1 MEQGGGRGGLI
12 CVALSAKSE
21 GGIGD
26 WGEGGREGGRGGDG
40 RRWRRMRLSGERRGG
55 KEEGNREARV

>member
-1 MEQGGGRGGLI
+1 VRNLKEEL
-12 CVALSAKSE
+12 
-21 GGIGD
+21 GIG
-26 WGEGGREGGRGGDG
+26 GEGGREGRGGDG

>member
-26 WGEGGREGGRGGDG
+26 WGGGREGGEGRGWEEVEADEA
-40 RRWRRMRLSGERRGG
+40 ER
-55 KEEGNREARV
+55 